1 MSPNP
6 GKRNADEANL
16 GGAVSHYESNMAS
29 RLTKMIRSGVT
40 DLPAAPAEPNLTT
53 WQRFGQNTQYMPL
66 SQVAGADED
75 DAQAEDVV
83 QGSQDADESSVS
95 SAMLYG
101 LFPYLQ
107 FELLVLVEST

>member
-1 MSPNP
+1 MPPNP
-6 GKRNADEANL
+6 GKRKADEANL
-16 GGAVSHYESNMAS
+16 GGAVSQSSLAS

-40 DLPAAPAEPNLTT
+40 DLPPAPSKPNLTT

-75 DAQAEDVV
+75 DAPAEDVI

-95 SAMLYG
+95 SAILYG

-107 FELLVLVEST
+107 FELLALDEST